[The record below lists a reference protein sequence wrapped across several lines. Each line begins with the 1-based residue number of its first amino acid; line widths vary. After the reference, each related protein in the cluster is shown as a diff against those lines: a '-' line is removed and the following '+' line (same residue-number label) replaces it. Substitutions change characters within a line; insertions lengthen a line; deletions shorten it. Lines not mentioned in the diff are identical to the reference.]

1 MESSKMKIASW
12 CMLKLIIALTITC
25 GGIAQSLNN
34 TNDTYVI
41 AREKWVAMNNTQRGN
56 YQTTHHCCN
65 FNTVDDDH
73 CCACDP
79 GYNGVCV
86 CLYQYAC
93 YHFLAMNIT
102 NNPSSMPT
110 DNPLQY
116 EEKNDTDDQYNAV
129 GIFGF
134 ISIGF
139 VFAIF
144 ILFVVYLIMRCNGY
158 HFVKNSEN
166 VQQTYQLMKDGFL

>member
-1 MESSKMKIASW
+1 MKIAS
-12 CMLKLIIALTITC
+12 CCVLKLVIALTITC

-34 TNDTYVI
+34 TNDIYVI
-41 AREKWVAMNNTQRGN
+41 AQAKWEAMSEAQIKN
-56 YQTTHHCCN
+56 YQITHHCCN
-65 FNTVDDDH
+65 FITMNP
-73 CCACDP
+73 CCRGEP
-79 GYNGVCV
+79 GSGDTYV
-86 CLYQYAC
+86 CLNQYVC

-139 VFAIF
+139 VFAMF
-144 ILFVVYLIMRCNGY
+144 IVFVVCLMMKCNGY
-158 HFVKNSEN
+158 RFIKKDEDG
-166 VQQTYQLMKDGFL
+166 YQLMKEVIL

>member
-34 TNDTYVI
+34 TNDIYVI
-41 AREKWVAMNNTQRGN
+41 ARAKWVAMNNTQRMN
-56 YQTTHHCCN
+56 YQKTHHCCN
-65 FNTVDDDH
+65 FNTVDP
-73 CCACDP
+73 CCRCDP
-79 GYNGVCV
+79 GSNAYPCV
-86 CLYQYAC
+86 CLNQYVC

-139 VFAIF
+139 VFAMF
-144 ILFVVYLIMRCNGY
+144 IVFVVCLMMKCNGY
-158 HFVKNSEN
+158 RFIKKDEDG
-166 VQQTYQLMKDGFL
+166 YQLMKEVIL